1 MYYSFAR
8 YDCISGRS
16 ENISTLGVIVF
27 SLPLA
32 AKKKRSRQRSSKKG
46 LRRAEAAENAEN
58 NTGRG
63 AIGSISRFLVKP
75 HA

>member
-1 MYYSFAR
+1 M
-8 YDCISGRS
+8 
-16 ENISTLGVIVF
+16 
-27 SLPLA
+27 
-32 AKKKRSRQRSSKKG
+32 
-46 LRRAEAAENAEN
+46 RRRGATPEEAAENAEN